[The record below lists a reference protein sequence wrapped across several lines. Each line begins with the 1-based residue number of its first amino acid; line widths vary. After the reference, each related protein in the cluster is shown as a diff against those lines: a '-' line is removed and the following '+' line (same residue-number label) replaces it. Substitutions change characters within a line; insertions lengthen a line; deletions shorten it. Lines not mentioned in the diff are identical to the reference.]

1 VSYYGQTVSLIY
13 KGETMAVQAWPSDLY
28 ARMPRGSD
36 GGSMQPELQD
46 SLPPDFN
53 PDAPL
58 LPLLPE
64 N

>member
-1 VSYYGQTVSLIY
+1 
-13 KGETMAVQAWPSDLY
+13 MAVQAWPSDLY
-28 ARMPRGSD
+28 ARMPRGGLGD
-36 GGSMQPELQD
+36 GGSMQPEFQD

-58 LPLLPE
+58 LPPLPE